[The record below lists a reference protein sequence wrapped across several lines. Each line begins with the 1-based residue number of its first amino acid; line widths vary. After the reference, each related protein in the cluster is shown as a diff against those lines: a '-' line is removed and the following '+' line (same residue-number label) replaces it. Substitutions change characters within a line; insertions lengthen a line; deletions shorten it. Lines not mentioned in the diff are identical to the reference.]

1 MHVVL
6 VNPPRISP
14 ARADLLPLGL
24 GYIGTVAQ
32 QAGHHVTILD
42 VAALVTYA
50 FQHGSLGDIFV

>member
-14 ARADLLPLGL
+14 ARADFPPLGL

-42 VAALVTYA
+42 AAALVIYA
-50 FQHGSLGDIFV
+50 FQHRSLGDIFV